1 MDIKTLFSKN
11 KALGALL
18 CAALLGILLMAM
30 SPSSSQEKAKSFTDC
45 EKYSR
50 QVEKKIASSLE
61 DMCGGKISVIVS
73 VDMCEQY
80 VYAENRNE
88 SAEKTDSSDKTTV
101 SGQYAAF
108 NGEPLITTV
117 IQPKIR
123 GIAVICTGGDDP
135 LLQNKIINLL
145 SCAYSISSAK
155 ICVSGA

>member
-30 SPSSSQEKAKSFTDC
+30 SHPSSQEKAKSFTDC

-50 QVEKKIASSLE
+50 QVEKKIAASLE